1 MAIMKLEHVDKVLD
15 RYGTDAIESMNKFL
29 GENGIE
35 NLQKSMTK
43 KVESKYPVSILTV
56 QMSHYGEYIDSGS
69 KYTTK
74 FPHTPSISKW
84 LDADRSGRFSDAR
97 KGNYVEGDKHQFN
110 SATYPVSL
118 KIFKNGIK
126 AKPFLHL
133 FEDLY
138 PWYEDMFAEA
148 LSKDVIEQFKQF

>member
-1 MAIMKLEHVDKVLD
+1 MALMTLENVEKVLD

-29 GENGIE
+29 DENGIE
-35 NLQKSMTK
+35 NLQKSMAK
-43 KVESKYPVSILTV
+43 KTESKYPVSILTV

-74 FPHTPSISKW
+74 FPPPDAISRW
-84 LDADRSGRFSDAR
+84 CDRRGL
-97 KGNYVEGDKHQFN
+97 GDGTTDKNGFN
-110 SATYPVSL
+110 KATYPVSL

-148 LSKDVIEQFKQF
+148 LSKDVVEQFKQF